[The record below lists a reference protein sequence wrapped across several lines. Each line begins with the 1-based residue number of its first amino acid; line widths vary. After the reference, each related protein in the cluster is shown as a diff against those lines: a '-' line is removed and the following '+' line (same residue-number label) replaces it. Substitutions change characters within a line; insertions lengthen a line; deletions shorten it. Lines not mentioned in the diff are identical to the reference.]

1 MRIGV
6 YIAWLHQTNTGFVR
20 CRTVLC
26 AKIYK
31 IMKIGLKPRRK
42 KIRSSSSSGGG
53 GCEIFSKRYKGHHRC
68 LLPRLLGVGRLA
80 AVTVNTDHGAYGV
93 GVSHWQCC

>member
-1 MRIGV
+1 MALI
-6 YIAWLHQTNTGFVR
+6 L
-20 CRTVLC
+20 
-26 AKIYK
+26 
-31 IMKIGLKPRRK
+31 RRW
-42 KIRSSSSSGGG
+42 RLL
-53 GCEIFSKRYKGHHRC
+53 IFFPKRYKGHHRC